1 MTGGISVDIKMILT
15 DLDGTLIRSDS
26 SISERTKSVLK
37 DCQKRGI
44 YVVIA
49 TARYWIG
56 AERYIEEIQ
65 PDYEITTDGTLIHR
79 HGEQIYSCNLET
91 ENTNQIIQDLL
102 ALNDK
107 TEITVAAGREVLWNS
122 KHISESEKLH
132 KAVYCDYQK
141 PLACRANKIVAELP
155 DDETALEIAN
165 KNNCRLQSY
174 RGEKWYA
181 FLPKDAGKIQAI
193 QELAKILNISLK
205 EIAAFG
211 DDKND
216 IEMLKMCGTG
226 VAVDNAIADVKD
238 IADSITLS
246 NDENGVAEWI
256 AKNVLT
262 DSE

>member
-1 MTGGISVDIKMILT
+1 MKTKMILT
-15 DLDGTLIRSDS
+15 DLDGTLICSDG
-26 SISERTKSVLK
+26 SISERTKSILK
-37 DCQKRGI
+37 SCQSRGI

-91 ENTNQIIQDLL
+91 EDTNKIIQDIL
-102 ALNDK
+102 ARDNK
-107 TEITVAAGREVLWNS
+107 TEITVAAGRRVFWNS
-122 KHISESEKLH
+122 EHISESEKLH
-132 KAVYCDYQK
+132 KAVYYDYLK
-141 PLACRANKIVAELP
+141 PLSCQANKIVAELP
-155 DDETALEIAN
+155 DYETALEIAN
-165 KNNCRLQSY
+165 KNHCRLQSY

-181 FLPKDAGKIQAI
+181 FLPKTAGKVQAI
-193 QELAKILNISLK
+193 RELAKILNISLN

-226 VAVDNAIADVKD
+226 VAVNNAIREVKD
-238 IADSITLS
+238 IADNVALS

-256 AKNVLT
+256 AENVLACT
-262 DSE
+262 D

>member
-1 MTGGISVDIKMILT
+1 MDTKMILT
-15 DLDGTLIRSDS
+15 DLDGTLLCSDG
-26 SISERTKSVLK
+26 SISERTKFILK
-37 DCQKRGI
+37 SCQDYGI

-79 HGEQIYSCNLET
+79 HGEQIYSSCLEL
-91 ENTNQIIQDLL
+91 EDTNQIIQDIL
-102 ALNDK
+102 ARDDK
-107 TEITVAAGREVLWNS
+107 TEITVAAGRQVLWNS

-132 KAVYCDYQK
+132 KAVYCDYRK
-141 PLACRANKIVAELP
+141 PLSCQANKIVAELP
-155 DDETALEIAN
+155 DYETALEIAN

-174 RGEKWYA
+174 RGENWYA
-181 FLPKDAGKIQAI
+181 FLPESAGKIQAI
-193 QELAKILNISLK
+193 KELARILNISLN
-205 EIAAFG
+205 EIVAFG

-226 VAVDNAIADVKD
+226 VAVANAVPDVKD
-238 IADSITLS
+238 AADSIALS

-256 AKNVLT
+256 AKNVLK
-262 DSE
+262 SVE